1 VTSILL
7 VFDGSL
13 RSPIRA
19 IRAVDENGY
28 DEQNSQYQGADLI
41 CSVEE
46 ALLTTQPSRKSLAR
60 ET

>member
-7 VFDGSL
+7 VFDSSL

-19 IRAVDENGY
+19 VDENDY